1 MADEGKLLD
10 YLKRVTADLR
20 QARRRLEEADARDN
34 EPIAIVGMSC
44 RYPGGIRTP
53 EDLWELVSAGGDGV
67 SAFPTDRGWDTRA
80 LTDEGYTGEGG
91 FLYDAADFDPAF
103 FGISPRE
110 ALAMDPQQRL
120 LLEVSWEA
128 FEQAGID
135 PTTARGSRTGV
146 FAGVMYH
153 DYLARLVDVPEGVG
167 QHLGNGNAYSVASG
181 RVAYTMGLEGPA
193 VTIDTACSSSL
204 VALHL
209 AAQALRKRECDLA
222 LAGGVTVMAT
232 PGPFLD
238 FGQQRGLA
246 RDGRC
251 KSFAAEADGVGWG
264 EGAGMLLVERLSDA
278 QAKGHRVLAVVR
290 GSAVNQDGASNG
302 LTAPNGPSQQRVI
315 RQALESARL
324 TTGQIDIVEAH
335 GTGTTLGDPIEAQA
349 LLATYGQDRDEPLW
363 LGSFKSNVGHTQA
376 AAGVG
381 GVIKMVMAMRHG
393 VMPRTL
399 HSEDPS
405 PHIDWSAGNVKLL
418 QRERPWPVTGRP
430 RLAAVS
436 SFGISG
442 TNVHTILEQAPEPA
456 PAENADESQG
466 TSGPR
471 PAEVVWPLSA
481 RDAAA
486 LRAKADQL
494 RSFVADHPDL
504 DPVDLAHALATTRA
518 ALDHRAVLSGR
529 ALADLTAGLDAL
541 DTAVTGGKLA
551 FLFTGQGS
559 QRPGMGR
566 DLYDAH
572 PVYAEAFDEVCQR
585 FELPVR
591 DVVFGTD
598 ATLLERTEYAQPA
611 LFAVEVALHRLFA
624 SWGVRPHFV
633 MGHSIGEIAA
643 AHVAGVLSLDDA
655 CTLVAARGRLMG
667 ALPEGGAMVAVQ
679 APESEVLP
687 LLSEGVDL
695 ATVNGPSSVVL
706 SGDEE
711 AVLALAERW
720 EHKRLRVSHAFHSHL
735 MDPMLEE
742 FRRVAEGLTYAAPRV
757 PLISNVTGQ
766 PVTADAD
773 HWVRHARDAVRFLDG
788 MRWLE
793 ERGVT
798 SYLELGPGGV
808 LSALGQECVTE
819 GRFTAALREDRSP
832 VAALARVHA
841 EGAPV
846 DWPAFLG
853 AAARPAERVDLPLYP
868 FQRTRYWLEP
878 PATWVGD
885 IGAAGLTA
893 ADHPLLGATV
903 ALADAEGSLLTG
915 RLSLLSHPWLAD
927 HAIGGT
933 ALLPGAAMV
942 ELAIRAG
949 DQVGCDL
956 VDELTL
962 ETPLALPASGAV
974 VVQVAV
980 GPPDP
985 AGRRPLT
992 LHSRPEGTDD
1002 AWIRHAS
1009 GTLATGA
1016 PTGDHLAEWPP
1027 TGAEAVDIEGHYDA
1041 LADGGFG
1048 YGPSFRGL
1056 RAAWRRGDEV
1066 FADLA
1071 IDLPTAGFGLH
1082 PALLDSALHA
1092 IGLGAFLGDGAH
1104 LPFSWSGV
1112 SLAATGATAARVR
1125 LAPAGN
1131 GAIALTL
1138 ADATGA
1144 PLASVDALVLRP
1156 LTDRTAQPP
1165 AADALFALDWA
1176 PVRLSVGTIDTPGT
1190 PGTWHTLAPGAA
1202 AEPVDAADPA
1212 DAILIPVPP
1221 HDSPVAGAHAE
1232 TARALRLLQSE
1243 RLNATR
1249 LVFLVTPGD
1258 LTGAAVSGLVRA
1270 AQAEEPGRLTVI
1282 EGTEDEA
1289 TPELLAAIL
1298 ASGEPHVALRDGQ
1311 VLAPRLTRARE
1322 TADPSGASFTGT
1334 VLVTGASGSLGALV
1348 ARHLVT
1354 AHGVT
1359 DLLLVS
1365 RRGTIAEGLGDELTA
1380 LGAERVTVAACDV
1393 ADRDAL
1399 ATLLNAHP
1407 VDAVVHTAGVLDDG
1421 VVASLTPERVSAV
1434 LRPKAD
1440 AVWNLHELTRD
1451 RDLSA
1456 FVVFSSAAGVFGN
1469 AGQANYTAANA
1480 FLDALAR
1487 HRRELGLPAQALA
1500 WGLWDRAG
1508 MSDALDGGDLGRITR
1523 SGVGALT
1530 PTEGLALLDT
1540 ALGRD
1545 DAVLVPMALDLARL
1559 RAEAAS
1565 GAPLSPLFRGLVR
1578 TRVRRVVTDVTGAVG
1593 VSGLAGLSP
1602 ADQLKELLALVR
1614 AQVAAVLA
1622 YASPDDV
1629 EAGRA
1634 FGDLGFDSLTAVELR
1649 NRVSA
1654 AAGIRLPA
1662 TLVFDYPT
1670 PTALARHLRDELTGG
1685 DDPALPAPTA
1695 TAPTD
1700 EPIAIVGMACRFPGG
1715 VRSPEDLWRLLTEG
1729 GDAISEFPAD
1739 RGWDVERLYHPD
1751 PDHPGTSYTRE
1762 GGFLHDAGEFDPAFF
1777 GIPPRE
1783 AMAIDPQQ
1791 RLLLEASW
1799 EAFERAGI
1807 DPAALRGSRTGVF
1820 AGVMYHDYA
1829 ALLENTRDN
1838 VEGSVGSGGTGS
1850 IASGRVS
1857 YTFGLEGPAV
1867 TVDTA
1872 CSSSLVALHLAA
1884 QALRQGDCSLALAGG
1899 VTVMATPGT
1908 FVGFSRQRGLSA
1920 DGRCKAFSDAA
1931 DGVGW
1936 GEGVGMLLVER
1947 LSDARRLGHPV
1958 VAVVRGSAVNQ
1969 DGASNGLTAPN
1980 GPSQQRV
1987 IRQALAS
1994 AGLSAS
2000 DVDVVEGHGT
2010 GTSLGDPIEAQALLA
2025 TYGQGRSVGRPL
2037 WLGSVKSNIGHTQA
2051 AAGVA
2056 GVIKMVMAMRHG
2068 VLPRSLHADAP
2079 SSHVDW
2085 SAGAVELL
2093 AQARPWDATRP
2104 RRAGISSFG
2113 ISGTNAHT
2121 IIEEAPAAE
2130 EPEPERVEPPLIP
2143 LVVSGATPAALR
2155 EQAARLAH
2163 VDAPLLDMAYS
2174 TATSR
2179 AALEHRAI
2187 VTVSSRDELVEEL
2200 TALAEDRSTATRGV
2214 RSSGRLAFLFSGQG
2228 SQRLGMGRELY
2239 GAFPVYAEAFDAVCE
2254 RFELPVKDVV
2264 FGEDADLLNRTEYTQ
2279 IALFAVEVA
2288 LYRLIESWG
2297 VKPDF
2302 LAGHSIGEIAAA
2314 HVAGVLSLD
2323 DACTLVA
2330 ARGHLMGALPEGG
2343 AMVAVQA
2350 PESEVLPLLT
2360 DGMDIAAVN
2369 GPDSVVLSGDEQAVV
2384 ELARRWKHKRL
2395 RVSHAFHSHLMDP
2408 MLDEFRSVAESLTF
2422 HPAQLPIAGQPGTV
2436 DAEYWVRHVRD
2447 AVRFHDAT
2455 EWLRAEGVTT
2465 WLEVGPDGVLSAM
2478 ADGVPLLRSGRSDVR
2493 TLLNAVAHAFVHG
2506 APVDWS
2512 AFFAGTGAQRVDLPT
2527 YAFQHQRFWPRASG
2541 WTGSVTAI
2549 GMGATDHPLL
2559 SAATSL
2565 ASGEAV
2571 LFTGRVSVET
2581 HPWLADHMISGT
2593 ALLPGAAMVELAVRA
2608 GDQVG
2613 CDLVDELTLEAPLVL
2628 PERGG
2633 VAVQVVVD
2641 TPDAS
2646 GRRTLGLYSR
2656 PEDDEVWTR
2665 HASGVLASSS
2675 GGVAGEGLVEWPPS
2689 GAVAVELGGFYEGL
2703 EYGPAFR
2710 GLRAAWRRGDE
2721 VFAEVAVDEA
2731 AGFGLHPVLLDSAL
2745 HAIGLGDYFSDTG
2758 RLPFAWSGV
2767 SLAASGAAALR
2778 VRIAPA
2784 GPDAVALTLADT
2796 EGLPVATVG
2805 SVVLRRLTA
2814 EIAPRGHHES
2824 LFALDLTPLTL
2835 DVPATSEAATAEITH
2850 IEPGHPIESTH
2861 AEVVRVVGLLR
2872 GERSGP
2878 LAVVVRPGD
2887 LVGAAVAGL
2896 VRSAWSEEPGRFLL
2910 VEGSPDEVS
2919 AELVAGALAAGEG
2932 HVVVRDGEL
2941 SVPRLTRVP
2950 IGGEPT
2956 EPFRPDDRILITGA
2970 NGALG
2975 GLVARHLFFTHGV
2988 RHLVLASRRGG
2999 ADPVAVRLRTELADA
3014 GADVS
3019 LVVCDVADRAAL
3031 ADVLARFRGLTG
3043 VIHTAGVLDD
3053 GVVASLTPERVSAV
3067 LRPKVDGAWN
3077 LHELTAERPLR
3088 HFILFSSAAGVFGN
3102 AGQGNY
3108 AAANAFLDALA
3119 RHRRELGLPAQSLA
3133 WGQWATGMTGRNTGE
3148 ALPDDEGLRLF
3159 DTALGID
3166 NAVLVPMRLD
3176 LAALR
3181 GAEVAPVLRGLVRG
3195 PVRRSV
3201 RASAAASGVL
3211 GRLETLSAAD
3221 RHRALLDIVRTEVA
3235 AVLGHAGPADVD
3247 PERAFTDLGFD
3258 SLSAL
3263 ELRNR
3268 LNAATGLRLPST
3280 LVFDYPTALA
3290 LVDQLL
3296 EQLFGAAEELA
3307 SAPVAVVDDEPIAI
3321 VGMACRFPGGVA
3333 SPEELWRLV
3342 AEETDAITGFPADRG
3357 WDVERLYHPDPD
3369 HPGTSYTRE
3378 GGFLHDAGEFD
3389 PDFFGMSPREA
3400 IGTDPQ
3406 QRLLLE
3412 ASWEAFERAGI
3423 DPSGLRGS
3431 RTGVFAGV
3439 MYHDYA

>member
-53 EDLWELVSAGGDGV
+53 DDLWELVSAGGDGV

-209 AAQALRKRECDLA
+209 AAAALRKRECDLA

-251 KSFAAEADGVGWG
+251 KSFSAEADGVGWG

-278 QAKGHRVLAVVR
+278 RANGHRVLAVVR

-315 RQALESARL
+315 RQALEAARL

-393 VMPRTL
+393 IMPRTL
-399 HSEDPS
+399 HSDDPS

-418 QRERPWPVTGRP
+418 DRERPWPVTGRP

-456 PAENADESQG
+456 PVEDADATRG
-466 TSGPR
+466 ASGHR
-471 PAEVVWPLSA
+471 PDEVVWPLSA

-494 RSFVADHPDL
+494 RSFVADHPGI

-518 ALDHRAVLSGR
+518 ALEHRAVLSGR
-529 ALADLTAGLDAL
+529 TLADLTAGLDAL

-559 QRPGMGR
+559 QRLGMGR

-572 PVYAEAFDEVCQR
+572 PVYAEAFDAVCER

-598 ATLLERTEYAQPA
+598 AALLERTEYAQPA
-611 LFAVEVALHRLFA
+611 LFAVEVALYRLFA

-633 MGHSIGEIAA
+633 TGHSVGEVAA

-667 ALPEGGAMVAVQ
+667 ALPDGGAMVAVT
-679 APESEVLP
+679 ASEAEVLP
-687 LLSEGVDL
+687 LLTDGVDI
-695 ATVNGPSSVVL
+695 ASVNGPRSLVL
-706 SGDEE
+706 SGDEQ
-711 AVLALAERW
+711 AVLALAQRW

-742 FRRVAEGLTYAAPRV
+742 FRGVAESLTYAAPRIPV
-757 PLISNVTGQ
+757 ISNVTGQ

-773 HWVRHARDAVRFLDG
+773 YWVRHVREAVRFLDG
-788 MRWLE
+788 LRWLE

-819 GRFTAALREDRSP
+819 GRFTAALRDDRSP

-853 AAARPAERVDLPLYP
+853 TAAHPPERVDLPLYP

-915 RLSLLSHPWLAD
+915 RLSLLTHPWLAD
-927 HAIGGT
+927 HTIGGT

-956 VDELTL
+956 VEELTL

-992 LHSRPEGTDD
+992 LHSRPEGTDG
-1002 AWIRHAS
+1002 AWTRHAS

-1016 PTGDHLAEWPP
+1016 PTGDHLTEWPP
-1027 TGAEAVDIEGHYDA
+1027 PGAEAIDIEGHYDA

-1066 FADLA
+1066 FADIA

-1082 PALLDSALHA
+1082 PALLDSALHG

-1125 LAPAGN
+1125 LAPARN
-1131 GAIALTL
+1131 GAVALTL

-1144 PLASVDALVLRP
+1144 PLATVDALVLRP
-1156 LTDRTAQPP
+1156 LTDQTGQLQGT
-1165 AADALFALDWA
+1165 DALFALDLV
-1176 PVRLSVGTIDTPGT
+1176 PVPVPVQPTAYDASGT

-1202 AEPVDAADPA
+1202 EPAEAADAA

-1221 HDSPVAGAHAE
+1221 HDAPVSGAHAE
-1232 TARALRLLQSE
+1232 TARALGLLTSE
-1243 RLNATR
+1243 RFNATR
-1249 LVFLVTPGD
+1249 LVFLVAPGD

-1270 AQAEEPGRLTVI
+1270 AQAEEPGRFTVI
-1282 EGTEDEA
+1282 EGTADEA
-1289 TPELLAAIL
+1289 TPALLAAVL
-1298 ASGEPHVALRDGQ
+1298 ASGEPHVVLRDGQ
-1311 VLAPRLTRARE
+1311 ILAPRLIRARD
-1322 TADPSGASFTGT
+1322 TADPNGTSSTGTAVNRAAVNRTAFNRTAVNRTTFNRTTFTGT
-1334 VLVTGASGSLGALV
+1334 VLVTGASGALGGLV

-1365 RRGTIAEGLGDELTA
+1365 RRGTVAEGLKDELAA
-1380 LGAERVTVAACDV
+1380 LGAQRVTVAACDL
-1393 ADRDAL
+1393 ADRDAV
-1399 ATLLNAHP
+1399 ATLLDAHP
-1407 VDAVVHTAGVLDDG
+1407 VDAIVHTAGVLDDG

-1440 AVWNLHELTRD
+1440 AVWNLHELTLD

-1456 FVVFSSAAGVFGN
+1456 FVVFSSAAGIFGN

-1480 FLDALAR
+1480 FLDAFAR
-1487 HRRELGLPAQALA
+1487 HRRELGLPAQSLA
-1500 WGLWDRAG
+1500 WGLWGGAG

-1530 PTEGLALLDT
+1530 QAEGLALLDT

-1602 ADQLKELLALVR
+1602 ADQLKELIALVR

-1629 EAGRA
+1629 EPGRA

-1670 PTALARHLRDELTGG
+1670 PTALARHLRDELTGT
-1685 DDPALPAPTA
+1685 DAPALPATTA

-1715 VRSPEDLWRLLTEG
+1715 VRSPEDLWRLLTDG

-1777 GIPPRE
+1777 GISPRE

-1807 DPAALRGSRTGVF
+1807 DPETVRGSRTGVF

-1829 ALLENTRDN
+1829 ALLENTRDH

-1908 FVGFSRQRGLSA
+1908 FVGF
-1920 DGRCKAFSDAA
+1920 
-1931 DGVGW
+1931 
-1936 GEGVGMLLVER
+1936 
-1947 LSDARRLGHPV
+1947 
-1958 VAVVRGSAVNQ
+1958 
-1969 DGASNGLTAPN
+1969 
-1980 GPSQQRV
+1980 
-1987 IRQALAS
+1987 
-1994 AGLSAS
+1994 
-2000 DVDVVEGHGT
+2000 
-2010 GTSLGDPIEAQALLA
+2010 
-2025 TYGQGRSVGRPL
+2025 
-2037 WLGSVKSNIGHTQA
+2037 
-2051 AAGVA
+2051 
-2056 GVIKMVMAMRHG
+2056 
-2068 VLPRSLHADAP
+2068 
-2079 SSHVDW
+2079 
-2085 SAGAVELL
+2085 
-2093 AQARPWDATRP
+2093 
-2104 RRAGISSFG
+2104 
-2113 ISGTNAHT
+2113 
-2121 IIEEAPAAE
+2121 
-2130 EPEPERVEPPLIP
+2130 
-2143 LVVSGATPAALR
+2143 
-2155 EQAARLAH
+2155 
-2163 VDAPLLDMAYS
+2163 
-2174 TATSR
+2174 
-2179 AALEHRAI
+2179 
-2187 VTVSSRDELVEEL
+2187 
-2200 TALAEDRSTATRGV
+2200 
-2214 RSSGRLAFLFSGQG
+2214 
-2228 SQRLGMGRELY
+2228 
-2239 GAFPVYAEAFDAVCE
+2239 
-2254 RFELPVKDVV
+2254 
-2264 FGEDADLLNRTEYTQ
+2264 
-2279 IALFAVEVA
+2279 
-2288 LYRLIESWG
+2288 
-2297 VKPDF
+2297 
-2302 LAGHSIGEIAAA
+2302 
-2314 HVAGVLSLD
+2314 
-2323 DACTLVA
+2323 
-2330 ARGHLMGALPEGG
+2330 
-2343 AMVAVQA
+2343 
-2350 PESEVLPLLT
+2350 
-2360 DGMDIAAVN
+2360 
-2369 GPDSVVLSGDEQAVV
+2369 
-2384 ELARRWKHKRL
+2384 
-2395 RVSHAFHSHLMDP
+2395 
-2408 MLDEFRSVAESLTF
+2408 
-2422 HPAQLPIAGQPGTV
+2422 
-2436 DAEYWVRHVRD
+2436 
-2447 AVRFHDAT
+2447 
-2455 EWLRAEGVTT
+2455 
-2465 WLEVGPDGVLSAM
+2465 
-2478 ADGVPLLRSGRSDVR
+2478 
-2493 TLLNAVAHAFVHG
+2493 
-2506 APVDWS
+2506 
-2512 AFFAGTGAQRVDLPT
+2512 
-2527 YAFQHQRFWPRASG
+2527 
-2541 WTGSVTAI
+2541 
-2549 GMGATDHPLL
+2549 
-2559 SAATSL
+2559 
-2565 ASGEAV
+2565 
-2571 LFTGRVSVET
+2571 
-2581 HPWLADHMISGT
+2581 
-2593 ALLPGAAMVELAVRA
+2593 
-2608 GDQVG
+2608 
-2613 CDLVDELTLEAPLVL
+2613 
-2628 PERGG
+2628 
-2633 VAVQVVVD
+2633 
-2641 TPDAS
+2641 
-2646 GRRTLGLYSR
+2646 
-2656 PEDDEVWTR
+2656 
-2665 HASGVLASSS
+2665 
-2675 GGVAGEGLVEWPPS
+2675 
-2689 GAVAVELGGFYEGL
+2689 
-2703 EYGPAFR
+2703 
-2710 GLRAAWRRGDE
+2710 
-2721 VFAEVAVDEA
+2721 
-2731 AGFGLHPVLLDSAL
+2731 
-2745 HAIGLGDYFSDTG
+2745 
-2758 RLPFAWSGV
+2758 
-2767 SLAASGAAALR
+2767 
-2778 VRIAPA
+2778 
-2784 GPDAVALTLADT
+2784 
-2796 EGLPVATVG
+2796 
-2805 SVVLRRLTA
+2805 
-2814 EIAPRGHHES
+2814 
-2824 LFALDLTPLTL
+2824 
-2835 DVPATSEAATAEITH
+2835 
-2850 IEPGHPIESTH
+2850 
-2861 AEVVRVVGLLR
+2861 
-2872 GERSGP
+2872 
-2878 LAVVVRPGD
+2878 
-2887 LVGAAVAGL
+2887 
-2896 VRSAWSEEPGRFLL
+2896 
-2910 VEGSPDEVS
+2910 
-2919 AELVAGALAAGEG
+2919 
-2932 HVVVRDGEL
+2932 
-2941 SVPRLTRVP
+2941 
-2950 IGGEPT
+2950 
-2956 EPFRPDDRILITGA
+2956 
-2970 NGALG
+2970 
-2975 GLVARHLFFTHGV
+2975 
-2988 RHLVLASRRGG
+2988 
-2999 ADPVAVRLRTELADA
+2999 
-3014 GADVS
+3014 
-3019 LVVCDVADRAAL
+3019 
-3031 ADVLARFRGLTG
+3031 
-3043 VIHTAGVLDD
+3043 
-3053 GVVASLTPERVSAV
+3053 
-3067 LRPKVDGAWN
+3067 
-3077 LHELTAERPLR
+3077 
-3088 HFILFSSAAGVFGN
+3088 
-3102 AGQGNY
+3102 
-3108 AAANAFLDALA
+3108 
-3119 RHRRELGLPAQSLA
+3119 
-3133 WGQWATGMTGRNTGE
+3133 
-3148 ALPDDEGLRLF
+3148 
-3159 DTALGID
+3159 
-3166 NAVLVPMRLD
+3166 
-3176 LAALR
+3176 
-3181 GAEVAPVLRGLVRG
+3181 
-3195 PVRRSV
+3195 
-3201 RASAAASGVL
+3201 
-3211 GRLETLSAAD
+3211 
-3221 RHRALLDIVRTEVA
+3221 
-3235 AVLGHAGPADVD
+3235 
-3247 PERAFTDLGFD
+3247 
-3258 SLSAL
+3258 
-3263 ELRNR
+3263 
-3268 LNAATGLRLPST
+3268 
-3280 LVFDYPTALA
+3280 
-3290 LVDQLL
+3290 
-3296 EQLFGAAEELA
+3296 
-3307 SAPVAVVDDEPIAI
+3307 
-3321 VGMACRFPGGVA
+3321 
-3333 SPEELWRLV
+3333 
-3342 AEETDAITGFPADRG
+3342 
-3357 WDVERLYHPDPD
+3357 
-3369 HPGTSYTRE
+3369 
-3378 GGFLHDAGEFD
+3378 
-3389 PDFFGMSPREA
+3389 
-3400 IGTDPQ
+3400 
-3406 QRLLLE
+3406 
-3412 ASWEAFERAGI
+3412 
-3423 DPSGLRGS
+3423 
-3431 RTGVFAGV
+3431 
-3439 MYHDYA
+3439 